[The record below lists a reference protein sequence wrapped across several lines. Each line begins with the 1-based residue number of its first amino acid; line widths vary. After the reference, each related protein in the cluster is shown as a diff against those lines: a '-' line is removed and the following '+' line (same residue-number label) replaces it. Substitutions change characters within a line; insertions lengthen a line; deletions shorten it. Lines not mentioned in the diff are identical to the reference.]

1 MSLASSALGAY
12 RWTGSLK
19 ETSIRQLYERCQ
31 RIRLTGNLR
40 LQQGDQSLDLTWIGG
55 EPIENEGDQGTRSLP
70 LWTNGEFV
78 VEQRI
83 PDWKGRLTQGVE
95 LSGSLRAGQITAIYK
110 LCADNQLSS
119 DVELLRTSGE
129 TAQVRFT
136 LGKAESAIIA
146 AQPESAIAAMSKLNG
161 WVEGTFRVVMR
172 PAFGDEKAAEA
183 PVFKAQT
190 GAQFDVT
197 GAADISKGNVD
208 WPGSGPTPS
217 SPPRAAAPTSNPPRS
232 AGAGSNPPKPSSS
245 SSNPAVSNSSS
256 AIPPRLAQTLIKAP
270 APAGLMPPSS
280 GPTMPM
286 SSITKEQLADA
297 KAADAKL
304 ADAKAAKSNSMLMIV
319 SVVVIMLCLGGI
331 AAAFFLR

>member
-146 AQPESAIAAMSKLNG
+146 GQPESAIAAMSKLNG

-217 SPPRAAAPTSNPPRS
+217 NPPRTAAPSSNPPRAAGS
-232 AGAGSNPPKPSSS
+232 GSNPPKSASSS
-245 SSNPAVSNSSS
+245 SSPAISNSSS

-270 APAGLMPPSS
+270 APAGLMPPNSA
-280 GPTMPM
+280 PTLPM

-304 ADAKAAKSNSMLMIV
+304 ADAKAAKSNSMLMVI
-319 SVVVIMLCLGGI
+319 SLVVIMLCLGGI